1 MKISGIRNEYEKGQT
16 DVKEYRMK
24 LFKKI
29 EELLEYKDLIN
40 DSRVSQISVTGDD
53 VVFTIESQNAK
64 GDPYKVDMA
73 IYQDDWGAVPAA
85 MLSTAQGYEPEELR
99 MVNSLFSYI
108 GEEKGVCLDVGANLG
123 WYTLNVCKQYP
134 ELTSYAFEPILQT
147 YEKLKRNITLNG
159 LENCRCYNLGLSNE
173 NKTITFFYDVEV
185 SGASSMVDLR
195 EAGTTEKVDCEIRRL
210 DDFVEKEKI
219 GRIDFI
225 KCDVEGAEL
234 FVYQGG
240 LKSIEKYKPIV
251 FSEMLRKW
259 SAKYHYHPNDIIRL
273 FEEIGYQCYV
283 IAENNKL
290 KRFGYVDEE
299 TTETNYFFLCP
310 EVHKEIIRDLC
321 IQE

>member
-1 MKISGIRNEYEKGQT
+1 MKISGIRNEYEKGQM

-108 GEEKGVCLDVGANLG
+108 GEEKGVCLDVGAKLG

-134 ELTSYAFEPILQT
+134 GLKSYEFEPILQT

-225 KCDVEGAEL
+225 
-234 FVYQGG
+234 
-240 LKSIEKYKPIV
+240 
-251 FSEMLRKW
+251 
-259 SAKYHYHPNDIIRL
+259 
-273 FEEIGYQCYV
+273 
-283 IAENNKL
+283 
-290 KRFGYVDEE
+290 
-299 TTETNYFFLCP
+299 
-310 EVHKEIIRDLC
+310 
-321 IQE
+321 

>member
-85 MLSTAQGYEPEELR
+85 MLGTAQGYEPEELR

-147 YEKLKRNITLNG
+147 YEKLKRIS
-159 LENCRCYNLGLSNE
+159 R
-173 NKTITFFYDVEV
+173 
-185 SGASSMVDLR
+185 
-195 EAGTTEKVDCEIRRL
+195 
-210 DDFVEKEKI
+210 
-219 GRIDFI
+219 
-225 KCDVEGAEL
+225 
-234 FVYQGG
+234 
-240 LKSIEKYKPIV
+240 
-251 FSEMLRKW
+251 
-259 SAKYHYHPNDIIRL
+259 
-273 FEEIGYQCYV
+273 
-283 IAENNKL
+283 
-290 KRFGYVDEE
+290 
-299 TTETNYFFLCP
+299 
-310 EVHKEIIRDLC
+310 
-321 IQE
+321 